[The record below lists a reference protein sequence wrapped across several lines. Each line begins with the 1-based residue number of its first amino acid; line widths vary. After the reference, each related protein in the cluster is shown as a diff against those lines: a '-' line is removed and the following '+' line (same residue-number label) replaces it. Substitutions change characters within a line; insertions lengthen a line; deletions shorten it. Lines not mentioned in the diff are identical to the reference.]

1 MTDKLR
7 IECLYFSLEDLLQ
20 AGCLDMRMAID
31 AAEKA
36 MLSFRSKDILF
47 PEKIVQIFNEE
58 TQEQIALSVDEACT
72 NVIKHAHHHNARR
85 LMDIKIETD
94 ANKIKITIT
103 DKGKGFDITKLQDP
117 DIEKYIKESK
127 HGGLGIYLIKTL
139 MDEVNY
145 EFNPG
150 VKNQV
155 QLTKYLQ
162 KSITS

>member
-1 MTDKLR
+1 MKVKTQRYRLK
-7 IECLYFSLEDLLQ
+7 IPSITENLQ
-20 AGCLDMRMAID
+20 MIRVFVLKI
-31 AAEKA
+31 AAK
-36 MLSFRSKDILF
+36 MG
-47 PEKIVQIFNEE
+47 FNEE

-85 LMDIKIETD
+85 LIDIKIETD

-162 KSITS
+162 KSITP